1 MFADSSRR
9 SNIDGSGTDGGTP
22 SSGKAVQ
29 GLENINLSVE
39 PQSDDDEQN
48 MNKTRA
54 FYSDAESEV
63 LAQCW
68 IDISIDSVVGNDQK
82 MEQMWKRIKEAYNA
96 NRPAETPSRKPNQL
110 KSHFYKMQ
118 KQVKLFSE
126 CYNRIADIWKSGAN
140 DADIME
146 MAQTEYRQHH
156 GTQGFKYIGVW
167 RILSIVPKF
176 AEVQGNVQATKRT
189 KNTEREAYTSS
200 STAEDTLTSRPMG
213 QKAAKR
219 KAKGKEKKEDSVH

>member
-1 MFADSSRR
+1 MPNPQIYPNNPMSQSGPPFQFSSQGHPPQGFQPYGYTPSWYPSPGFPPQGYPSQGFMFADSSRR
-9 SNIDGSGTDGGTP
+9 SSIDGSGTDGGTP

-68 IDISIDSVVGNDQK
+68 IDISIDSVVGNNQK

-96 NRPAETPSRKPNQL
+96 NRPA
-110 KSHFYKMQ
+110 
-118 KQVKLFSE
+118 
-126 CYNRIADIWKSGAN
+126 GA
-140 DADIME
+140 
-146 MAQTEYRQHH
+146 
-156 GTQGFKYIGVW
+156 
-167 RILSIVPKF
+167 
-176 AEVQGNVQATKRT
+176 
-189 KNTEREAYTSS
+189 
-200 STAEDTLTSRPMG
+200 
-213 QKAAKR
+213 
-219 KAKGKEKKEDSVH
+219 